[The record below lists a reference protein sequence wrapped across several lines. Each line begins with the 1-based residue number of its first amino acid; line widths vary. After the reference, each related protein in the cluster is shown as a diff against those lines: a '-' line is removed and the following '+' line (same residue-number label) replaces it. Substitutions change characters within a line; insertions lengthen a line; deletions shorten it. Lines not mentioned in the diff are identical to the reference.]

1 MQANTTTIC
10 QTASYWTNSAVTSRH
25 RCPAAIRSGS
35 RQRASRTCGNGNW
48 STVSTAVTARTD
60 TVATGQPPGARSRSR
75 DVEVRIS
82 GFSCLPRLRVVGRR
96 SRRIKA
102 SANREWGLASMTSR
116 RPGSKLGAG
125 GDPP

>member
-25 RCPAAIRSGS
+25 HWPASIWSGS
-35 RQRASRTCGNGNW
+35 RHSASRTCGNGYW

-60 TVATGQPPGARSRSR
+60 TVATGQRPGASARWRG
-75 DVEVRIS
+75 VEARIS
-82 GFSCLPRLRVVGRR
+82 GLLSPPGLRIEGRR
-96 SRRIKA
+96 SRRIMA

-116 RPGSKLGAG
+116 RPGSMLGAG